1 MASVMNETMLTTLYC
16 VIDDFINVLVN
27 TTDGKKIIE
36 LWKAKREPQ
45 RQPSLSEVL
54 TLNILRFYFH
64 MFDLKAFLSLTG
76 SL

>member
-1 MASVMNETMLTTLYC
+1 MNETMLTTLYC